1 MLLRWNIFSLERAV
15 EHRTVFVCDVIL
27 CWYGVELAAK
37 QAHQGA
43 VDVHV
48 VGGGG
53 DHGRVRGRR
62 PGYNDSGKCEGGAE
76 ARSECWQQENSH

>member
-1 MLLRWNIFSLERAV
+1 MCYITDAPELACMLLRWNIFSLERAV

-62 PGYNDSGKCEGGAE
+62 PGYNDSGKCEGG
-76 ARSECWQQENSH
+76 C

>member
-37 QAHQGA
+37 QQNLAASSPPG
-43 VDVHV
+43 
-48 VGGGG
+48 
-53 DHGRVRGRR
+53 RGRR
-62 PGYNDSGKCEGGAE
+62 S
-76 ARSECWQQENSH
+76 RRWRWW

>member
-37 QAHQGA
+37 QQNLAAKQPT
-43 VDVHV
+43 
-48 VGGGG
+48 
-53 DHGRVRGRR
+53 R
-62 PGYNDSGKCEGGAE
+62 
-76 ARSECWQQENSH
+76 AR